1 MRNDGRISLSLVV
14 NRARRSKPITFAW
27 VVGCT
32 AMIVLMLILELLILN
47 AVR

>member
-1 MRNDGRISLSLVV
+1 MRTDGRISLSLVV

-27 VVGCT
+27 VTACT
-32 AMIVLMLILELLILN
+32 AMIVVTLILELLILN